1 MSPQNEK
8 KGRTRPNL
16 FLTVAATVVLT
27 APLASAQVELPR
39 RSPRARV
46 SQQVGLTEITVD
58 YNSPAVRGRPLW
70 GAAVP
75 FGKVWRSEEN
85 PGWRIT
91 FSRPVVLADRSI
103 PAGAYSLLAIPGATD
118 WTLVVNR
125 NADLI
130 EAGRDYQPELDL
142 ARIKVPVKQGG
153 PRERLTFLFSDFS
166 DEQASL
172 DLEWEK
178 IRLSLPIR
186 VHTREQILAS
196 IKALDDT
203 WRSYANLARYVI
215 DTKKDYEAGLEY
227 IDKSLALEENPYN
240 VGLKKALLAALASK
254 EGRGGRGNGDT
265 LRRPDRA
272 AFARPSAELQL
283 AAPREGA
290 ILSADRYASAPAP
303 VTRGE
308 EEAARPVTA
317 LAPTIVGPAISIGEE
332 PAARPSGR
340 SRGIE
345 LSDTRRSSEIA
356 PVIRS
361 GAVELQG
368 CYQRALRQSPSLARG
383 KVTVSVT
390 VGPSGLA
397 RSVELHSPNR
407 FRVLEPCITEAVYRW
422 TFPPSPT
429 EYKAE
434 FPIVL
439 RGND

>member
-1 MSPQNEK
+1 
-8 KGRTRPNL
+8 
-16 FLTVAATVVLT
+16 
-27 APLASAQVELPR
+27 
-39 RSPRARV
+39 
-46 SQQVGLTEITVD
+46 
-58 YNSPAVRGRPLW
+58 VRGRPLW

-75 FGKVWRSEEN
+75 LGKVWRSEEN

-91 FSRPVVLADRSI
+91 FSRPVVLADQAI
-103 PAGAYSLLAIPGATD
+103 PAGAYSLLVIPGATD

-130 EAGRDYQPELDL
+130 EASRDYKPELDL
-142 ARIKVPVKQGG
+142 ARVKLPVKQGG
-153 PRERLTFLFSDFS
+153 YRERLTFVFSDFS

-178 IRLSLPIR
+178 VRVSVPIR

-196 IKALDDT
+196 IKALDGT

-240 VGLKKALLAALASK
+240 VGLKKALLAALAAK
-254 EGRGGRGNGDT
+254 EGRGGRGKGDNS
-265 LRRPDRA
+265 RRPDRA
-272 AFARPSAELQL
+272 AFASPSPELQI
-283 AAPREGA
+283 AAGREGA
-290 ILSADRYASAPAP
+290 TPSPERYASAPAP
-303 VTRGE
+303 VFRDDQ
-308 EEAARPVTA
+308 EAGRPVTA
-317 LAPTIVGPAISIGEE
+317 PAPAIVGPAISIGEE
-332 PAARPSGR
+332 RAARASGR
-340 SRGIE
+340 GRGIE
-345 LSDTRRSSEIA
+345 LSDTRRSSEIG
-356 PVIRS
+356 PVIRN
-361 GAVELQG
+361 GVAELQG
-368 CYQRALRQSPSLARG
+368 CYQRALRQAPSLARG

-397 RSVELHSPNR
+397 RSVELQSPSR
-407 FRVLEPCITEAVYRW
+407 FRVLEPCVTEAVYRW